1 MRHIHI
7 DSEQV
12 HKCSTVKARR
22 IMTPH
27 LWQKEGQPS
36 EYSKSSLHDI
46 LRKAENEEQLCI
58 SDILFL
64 LNIDDEYMLQDLYQ
78 VANSLRKRYFGND
91 IYLYGFLYLSTYC
104 KNNCTFC
111 YFRRDN
117 TLCQRYRKTNEEIVQ
132 AAHALMS
139 SGVHLLDLTMG
150 EDPRF
155 HTFEHGFAT
164 IIDLLHTLHSETSLP
179 LMLSPGVLS
188 YEKLKEI
195 QSAGVSWYACYQ
207 ETYSTELF
215 AFLRCGQSF
224 DARLTAKKDAKRL
237 GLLTEEGILCGVGE
251 SWMDLASSLLEMSGP
266 GFDQLRAMTFIPQA
280 GTPMQDYHSEVMEK
294 ELKLIAILRLL
305 NPSKCIPASL
315 DVEGLKGL
323 CPRLKAG
330 ANVITSIV
338 PPGCGLAGV
347 ANHALDIDNFNRTV
361 DRIRVDVES
370 LGLDIGSL
378 DGYRAWMDSAS
389 ALTAH
394 KACTE

>member
-1 MRHIHI
+1 
-7 DSEQV
+7 
-12 HKCSTVKARR
+12 
-22 IMTPH
+22 MTTH
-27 LWQKEGQPS
+27 LWLKEGQFLQN
-36 EYSKSSLHDI
+36 SKNSLSDI
-46 LRKAENEEQLCI
+46 LRKAENEEQLCF

-64 LNIDDEYMLQDLYQ
+64 LSLDDEYMLQDLYQ
-78 VANSLRKRYFGND
+78 VANRLRQRYFGND

-117 TLCQRYRKTNEEIVQ
+117 ALCHRYRKTNEEIIQ
-132 AAHALMS
+132 AAQALMS

-150 EDPRF
+150 EDPHF
-155 HTFEHGFAT
+155 HNFDHGLAT
-164 IIDLLHTLHSETSLP
+164 IIDLLHTLNSETALP

-188 YEKLKEI
+188 YEVLKEI
-195 QSAGVSWYACYQ
+195 KAAGVSWYACYQ
-207 ETYSTELF
+207 ETYSPELF
-215 AFLRCGQSF
+215 ALLRCEQSF
-224 DARLTAKKDAKRL
+224 DARLQAKKDAKRL

-251 SWMDLASSLLEMSGP
+251 DRVDLASSLLGMSGS

-280 GTPMQDYHSEVMEK
+280 GTPMQDHCNEAMEK

-323 CPRLKAG
+323 RPRLQAG

-389 ALTAH
+389 ALRAQNAH
-394 KACTE
+394 SE